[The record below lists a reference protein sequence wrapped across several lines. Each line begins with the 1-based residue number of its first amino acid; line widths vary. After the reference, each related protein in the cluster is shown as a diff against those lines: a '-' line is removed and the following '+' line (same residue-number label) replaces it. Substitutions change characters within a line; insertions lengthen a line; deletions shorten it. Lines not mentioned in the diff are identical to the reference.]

1 MATAETGMAT
11 PHPEEEYDALGES
24 LGDPGSDWD
33 FDGFDTADTAR
44 RFAFLDQF
52 RQSHDPGDPEG
63 DDPLDMG
70 VPQVDRAASLRLA
83 AEFADAPP
91 GTLQDPGN
99 RRGRR
104 RVAERL
110 DYITPEDFEE
120 GSERDAFKL
129 IYGFAVALF
138 GATATPESRAQAVE
152 FFFCESPGSFSFQEA
167 AMAISPTIR
176 TDVVLLRFHY
186 EFWRRY
192 DVFAEPFPFI
202 SALPVPPRVVNA
214 AAFGGSDIGMLAARN
229 MWVQPGIHINEL
241 VADIAD
247 ELDIANEEGHEKI
260 LHVINGMTDNYVF
273 SRKVDSLYVTLRN
286 PDLEAEDWAN
296 KNRADAARSRKW
308 WTRLF

>member
-1 MATAETGMAT
+1 
-11 PHPEEEYDALGES
+11 
-24 LGDPGSDWD
+24 
-33 FDGFDTADTAR
+33 
-44 RFAFLDQF
+44 
-52 RQSHDPGDPEG
+52 
-63 DDPLDMG
+63 
-70 VPQVDRAASLRLA
+70 
-83 AEFADAPP
+83 
-91 GTLQDPGN
+91 
-99 RRGRR
+99 
-104 RVAERL
+104 
-110 DYITPEDFEE
+110 
-120 GSERDAFKL
+120 
-129 IYGFAVALF
+129 
-138 GATATPESRAQAVE
+138 
-152 FFFCESPGSFSFQEA
+152 
-167 AMAISPTIR
+167 MAISPTIR

-273 SRKVDSLYVTLRN
+273 SRKIDSLYVTLRN